1 MDLRVGGAGGADAW
15 FVMPIAALNLFDT
28 VAVLMAIPLCDRVIF
43 PALRRPDAG
52 GQTHRKAHGQRQG
65 MRLSMLRKV
74 GAGFV
79 LAVT

>member
-43 PALRRPDAG
+43 PALRRPDDDNELR
-52 GQTHRKAHGQRQG
+52 TKRLPPKAKH
-65 MRLSMLRKV
+65 SHV
-74 GAGFV
+74 DV
-79 LAVT
+79 LLD